1 MNAVSLRDLVHQAFQ
16 IKELLILTGLGVI
29 ALLAEIFNFK
39 KGLFPIVLIGLVG
52 VIVACV
58 CDWAPR
64 DTDRFFFSRM
74 LNVNDYALAF
84 TIIIAVISI
93 FWFLM
98 SEKYFT
104 DETNVTD
111 HFALVLFALVGA
123 FLMVSYSNMT
133 MLFLGIET
141 LSIPMYVLV
150 GSRKNDLSS
159 NESAFKYF
167 LMGAF
172 ASGFLLFGITL
183 IYGVTGSFDLGQIA
197 LYVSKNHGAVP
208 ALFYAGGLLM
218 LVGMSFKVSA
228 APFHF
233 WAPDVYQGAPT
244 VITAFMAT
252 VVKTAA
258 FGAFFRLF
266 WVAFNQAGAEW
277 SHIMWVMAVA
287 TLLIGNITAVFQSSV
302 KRLLAYSSIAHA
314 GFMFIA
320 ILAMGKTSAS
330 AILYY
335 AAAYSLS
342 SLTAFLVLYLVMQ
355 NKAGDDSID
364 SFNGLVKKKPFLA
377 GSMAIALL
385 SLSGIPPL
393 AGFFAKYFIF
403 VAAIGQ
409 GFYWLVGF
417 AILGSLIGV
426 YYYFKI
432 IIAMFFRA
440 SRDES
445 PVNVPSDQN
454 ALLFVLSLLIVLLG
468 LMPEVIS
475 RLL

>member
-1 MNAVSLRDLVHQAFQ
+1 MRELIHQAFQ
-16 IKELLILTGLGVI
+16 LKELLILTGLGVT

-39 KGLFPIVLIGLVG
+39 KLLFPIVLIGLAG
-52 VIVACV
+52 VIVTC
-58 CDWAPR
+58 CLDWAPK
-64 DTDRFFFSRM
+64 DADRFFFSHM
-74 LNVNDYALAF
+74 LDVNNYSLGF
-84 TIIIAVISI
+84 TIVIMVVSI

-111 HFALVLFALVGA
+111 HYALVLFALVGA

-150 GSRKNDLSS
+150 GSRKNDLAS
-159 NESAFKYF
+159 NEGAFKYF

-183 IYGVTGSFDLGQIA
+183 IYGVTGSFDLSQIA
-197 LYVSKNHGAVP
+197 AFVQKSNGAVP
-208 ALFYAGGLLM
+208 PLFYAGGLLM
-218 LVGMSFKVSA
+218 LVGLSFKVSA

-258 FGAFFRLF
+258 FAAFFRLF
-266 WVAFNQAGAEW
+266 WMALGQAGAEW
-277 SHIMWVMAVA
+277 SGIMWTMAAA
-287 TLLIGNITAVFQSSV
+287 TLLIGNITAVFQSRV

-320 ILAMGKTSAS
+320 ILAMSKTSSS

-335 AAAYSLS
+335 AAAYSIS

-355 NKAGDDSID
+355 SRAGDDSID
-364 SFNGLVKKKPFLA
+364 SFNGLVKKKPLLA
-377 GSMAIALL
+377 GSMTIALL

-403 VAAIGQ
+403 VAAISQ
-409 GFYWLVGF
+409 GFYWLVGI
-417 AILGSLIGV
+417 AIIGSLIGV

-432 IIAMFFRA
+432 IIAMFFNA
-440 SRDES
+440 PKDDG
-445 PVNVPSDQN
+445 PIDVPSDQS
-454 ALLFVLSLLIVLLG
+454 ALLFVLSLLILVLGIL
-468 LMPEVIS
+468 PEVIS

>member
-1 MNAVSLRDLVHQAFQ
+1 MRDLIHQAFQ
-16 IKELLILTGLGVI
+16 LRELLILTGLGVV

-39 KGLFPIVLIGLVG
+39 KLLFPIVLIGLAS
-52 VIVACV
+52 VIVV
-58 CDWAPR
+58 CCLDWAPK
-64 DTDRFFFSRM
+64 DTDRFFFSNM
-74 LNVNDYALAF
+74 LNVNNYSLGF
-84 TIIIAVISI
+84 TIVIMVVSV

-98 SEKYFT
+98 SEKYFS

-111 HFALVLFALVGA
+111 HYALLLFALVGA

-150 GSRKNDLSS
+150 GSKKNDLSS
-159 NESAFKYF
+159 NEGAFKYF

-183 IYGVTGSFDLGQIA
+183 IYGVTGSFDLVQIA
-197 LYVSKNHGAVP
+197 AFVQKSQGTVP
-208 ALFYAGGLLM
+208 PLFYAGGLLM
-218 LVGMSFKVSA
+218 LVGLSFKVSA

-258 FGAFFRLF
+258 FAAFFRLF
-266 WVAFNQAGAEW
+266 WMAFGRAGAEW
-277 SHIMWVMAVA
+277 SHIMWVMAAA
-287 TLLIGNITAVFQSSV
+287 TLLIGNITAVFQTRV

-320 ILAMGKTSAS
+320 ILAMSKTSAS

-355 NKAGDDSID
+355 NRAGDDSIE
-364 SFNGLVKKKPFLA
+364 SFNGLVKKKPILA
-377 GSMAIALL
+377 GSMTIALL

-403 VAAIGQ
+403 VAAISQ
-409 GFYWLVGF
+409 GFYWLVGI

-432 IIAMFFRA
+432 IIAMFFNA
-440 SRDES
+440 SKDDS
-445 PVNVPSDQN
+445 PIDVPNDQS
-454 ALLFVLSLLIVLLG
+454 ALLFVLSLLILVLGVL
-468 LMPEVIS
+468 PEVIS

>member
-1 MNAVSLRDLVHQAFQ
+1 
-16 IKELLILTGLGVI
+16 
-29 ALLAEIFNFK
+29 
-39 KGLFPIVLIGLVG
+39 
-52 VIVACV
+52 
-58 CDWAPR
+58 
-64 DTDRFFFSRM
+64 
-74 LNVNDYALAF
+74 
-84 TIIIAVISI
+84 
-93 FWFLM
+93 
-98 SEKYFT
+98 
-104 DETNVTD
+104 
-111 HFALVLFALVGA
+111 
-123 FLMVSYSNMT
+123 
-133 MLFLGIET
+133 
-141 LSIPMYVLV
+141 
-150 GSRKNDLSS
+150 
-159 NESAFKYF
+159 
-167 LMGAF
+167 
-172 ASGFLLFGITL
+172 
-183 IYGVTGSFDLGQIA
+183 
-197 LYVSKNHGAVP
+197 
-208 ALFYAGGLLM
+208 
-218 LVGMSFKVSA
+218 
-228 APFHF
+228 
-233 WAPDVYQGAPT
+233 VYQGAPT

-320 ILAMGKTSAS
+320 ILAMSKTSAS

-409 GFYWLVGF
+409 GYYWLVGF

-445 PVNVPSDQN
+445 PIDVPSDQT

>member
-1 MNAVSLRDLVHQAFQ
+1 MRELIHQAFQ
-16 IKELLILTGLGVI
+16 LKELLILTGLGLI

-39 KGLFPIVLIGLVG
+39 KVLFPVVLLGLVS
-52 VIVACV
+52 VIAV
-58 CDWAPR
+58 CILDWTPT
-64 DTDRFFFSRM
+64 DSDRFFFNNM
-74 LNVNDYALAF
+74 LNVNHYALGF
-84 TIIIAVISI
+84 TMVIMLVSI

-111 HFALVLFALVGA
+111 HYALVLFALVGA
-123 FLMVSYSNMT
+123 FLLVSYSNMV

-141 LSIPMYVLV
+141 LSIPLYVLV
-150 GSRKNDLSS
+150 GSRKNDLAS

-183 IYGVTGSFDLGQIA
+183 IYGVTGSFDLVQIA
-197 LYVSKNHGAVP
+197 GYVSKNHGAVP
-208 ALFYAGGLLM
+208 PLFFAGGLLM

-252 VVKTAA
+252 IVKTAA

-277 SHIMWVMAVA
+277 SHIMWVMAAA
-287 TLLIGNITAVFQSSV
+287 TLLIGNITAVYQSSV
-302 KRLLAYSSIAHA
+302 KRMLAYSSIAHA

-320 ILAMGKTSAS
+320 ILAMSKSSAS

-335 AAAYSLS
+335 AAAYSIS
-342 SLTAFLVLYLVMQ
+342 SLTAFLVLYLVTQ
-355 NKAGDDSID
+355 NRAGDDSID
-364 SFNGLVKKKPFLA
+364 SFNGLVKKNPLLA
-377 GSMAIALL
+377 GSMTLALL

-403 VAAIGQ
+403 VSAISQ
-409 GFYWLVGF
+409 GFYWLVGI

-432 IIAMFFRA
+432 IIAMFFR
-440 SRDES
+440 SGKDS
-445 PVNVPSDQN
+445 GPVDVPADQN
-454 ALLFVLSLLIVLLG
+454 VLVFVLSLLILVLG
-468 LMPEVIS
+468 LLPSVIIN
-475 RLL
+475 LL

>member
-1 MNAVSLRDLVHQAFQ
+1 MRELIHQVFQ
-16 IKELLILTGLGVI
+16 LKELLILTGLGVL

-39 KGLFPIVLIGLVG
+39 KVLFPLVLTGLAA
-52 VIVACV
+52 VIAVCV
-58 CDWAPR
+58 VDWTPQ
-64 DTDRFFFSRM
+64 DTDRYFFTQM
-74 LNVNDYALAF
+74 LNVNHYALAF
-84 TIIIAVISI
+84 TIIIILVSI

-104 DETNVTD
+104 DETNITD

-123 FLMVSYSNMT
+123 FLMVSYSNLT

-150 GSRKNDLSS
+150 GSKKNDLAS

-172 ASGFLLFGITL
+172 ASGFLLFGIAL
-183 IYGVTGSFDLGQIA
+183 IYGVTGSFDLSHIA
-197 LYVSKNHGAVP
+197 QFVSKSGGSLP
-208 ALFYAGGLLM
+208 PLFFVGGLLM

-266 WVAFNQAGAEW
+266 WVAFNGASAEW
-277 SHIMWVMAVA
+277 SHILWGMAA
-287 TLLIGNITAVFQSSV
+287 LTLLIGNITAVYQQHV

-314 GFMFIA
+314 GFMLIA
-320 ILAMGKTSAS
+320 ILAMSKMAAS

-335 AAAYSLS
+335 SIAYSLS
-342 SLTAFLVLYLVMQ
+342 SLCAFLVLYLLMQ
-355 NKAGDDSID
+355 NRAGDDRIE
-364 SFNGLVKKKPFLA
+364 SFNGLVKKNPLLA
-377 GSMAIALL
+377 GTMTIALL

-403 VAAIGQ
+403 VSALSQ
-409 GFYWLVGF
+409 GFYWLVGI

-440 SRDES
+440 PQDES
-445 PVNVPSDQN
+445 PVTVPADQK
-454 ALLFVLSLLIVLLG
+454 ALLFVLSLLIIALG
-468 LMPEVIS
+468 LLPEVVT

>member
-1 MNAVSLRDLVHQAFQ
+1 MRDLIHQAFQ
-16 IKELLILTGLGVI
+16 IKELLLLTALGLI

-39 KGLFPIVLIGLVG
+39 KLLFPLVLVG
-52 VIVACV
+52 LAGVIAVCV
-58 CDWAPR
+58 FDWTPK
-64 DTDRFFFSRM
+64 DTDRYFFSNM
-74 LNVNDYALAF
+74 LNVNHFALGF
-84 TIIIAVISI
+84 TIVIMLVSI

-123 FLMVSYSNMT
+123 FLLVSYSNLT

-141 LSIPMYVLV
+141 LSIPLYVLV
-150 GSRKNDLSS
+150 GSKKKDLAS

-172 ASGFLLFGITL
+172 ASAFLLFGITL
-183 IYGVTGSFDLGQIA
+183 IYGVTGSFDLAQIA
-197 LYVSKNHGAVP
+197 AYVSKSQGAVP
-208 ALFYAGGLLM
+208 PLFYAGGLLM

-266 WVAFNQAGAEW
+266 WVAFSQVGAEW
-277 SHIMWVMAVA
+277 SHIMWVMAAA
-287 TLLIGNITAVFQSSV
+287 TLLIGNITAVYQKSV

-320 ILAMGKTSAS
+320 ILAMSKMSGS

-335 AAAYSLS
+335 SAAYSLS
-342 SLTAFLVLYLVMQ
+342 SLTAFLVLYLVME
-355 NKAGDDSID
+355 NRAGDDSID
-364 SFNGLVKKKPFLA
+364 SFNGLVKKSPLLA
-377 GSMAIALL
+377 GSMTIAML

-403 VAAIGQ
+403 VAAINQ
-409 GFYWLVGF
+409 GFYWLVGI

-440 SRDES
+440 SQDDG
-445 PVNVPSDQN
+445 PVTVPSDQK
-454 ALLFVLSLLIVLLG
+454 ALLFVLSLMIIILG
-468 LMPEVIS
+468 LIPEIILG
-475 RLL
+475 LL

>member
-1 MNAVSLRDLVHQAFQ
+1 MRELIHQAFQ
-16 IKELLILTGLGVI
+16 LKELLILTGLGVL

-39 KGLFPIVLIGLVG
+39 KLLFPLVLTGLAA
-52 VIVACV
+52 VIAVCV
-58 CDWAPR
+58 IDWTPQ
-64 DTDRFFFSRM
+64 DTNRYFYTQM
-74 LNVNDYALAF
+74 LNVNHYALGF
-84 TIIIAVISI
+84 TIVIMLVSI

-104 DETNVTD
+104 DETNITD
-111 HFALVLFALVGA
+111 HFALILFALVGA

-141 LSIPMYVLV
+141 LSIPLYVLV
-150 GSRKNDLSS
+150 GSKKNDLAS

-167 LMGAF
+167 LMGSF
-172 ASGFLLFGITL
+172 ASGFLLFGIAL
-183 IYGVTGSFDLGQIA
+183 IYGVTGSFDLSQIA
-197 LYVSKNHGAVP
+197 AFVAKSNGSLP
-208 ALFYAGGLLM
+208 PLFFVGGLLM

-266 WVAFNQAGAEW
+266 WVAFNGAAAEW
-277 SHIMWVMAVA
+277 SHIMWVMAAA
-287 TLLIGNITAVFQSSV
+287 TLLIGNITAVFQQHV

-314 GFMFIA
+314 GFMFMA
-320 ILAMGKTSAS
+320 ILAMSKTAAS
-330 AILYY
+330 AVLYY
-335 AAAYSLS
+335 SVAYSLS
-342 SLTAFLVLYLVMQ
+342 SLCAFLVLYMVMQ
-355 NKAGDDSID
+355 SRAGDDSID
-364 SFNGLVKKKPFLA
+364 SFNGLVKKKPLLA
-377 GSMAIALL
+377 GSMTIALL

-403 VAAIGQ
+403 VTALSQ
-409 GFYWLVGF
+409 GFYWLVGI

-432 IIAMFFRA
+432 IIAMFFKA
-440 SRDES
+440 PQDES
-445 PVNVPSDQN
+445 PINVPADQR
-454 ALLFVLSLLIVLLG
+454 ALLVVLSLLILILG
-468 LMPEVIS
+468 ILPEMVI

>member
-1 MNAVSLRDLVHQAFQ
+1 MRELIHQAFQ
-16 IKELLILTGLGVI
+16 LKELLLLTGLGLI
-29 ALLAEIFNFK
+29 ALLAEIFNFRK
-39 KGLFPIVLIGLVG
+39 LLFPIILLGLAG
-52 VIVACV
+52 VIATCV
-58 CDWAPR
+58 LDWKSP
-64 DTDRFFFSRM
+64 DGDRFFFSNM
-74 LNVNDYALAF
+74 LNVNHYALGF
-84 TIIIAVISI
+84 TIVIALVSI

-104 DETNVTD
+104 DETNLTD

-123 FLMVSYSNMT
+123 FLMVSYSNLV

-141 LSIPMYVLV
+141 LSIPLYVLV
-150 GSRKNDLSS
+150 GSKKNDLAS

-183 IYGVTGSFDLGQIA
+183 IYGVSGSFDLVQIA
-197 LYVSKNHGAVP
+197 AYVSKNPGAIP
-208 ALFYAGGLLM
+208 PLFYAGGLLM

-277 SHIMWVMAVA
+277 SHIMWVMAAA
-287 TLLIGNITAVFQSSV
+287 TLLIGNITAVFQRSV
-302 KRLLAYSSIAHA
+302 KRMLAYSSIAHA

-320 ILAMGKTSAS
+320 ILAMSKTSGS

-335 AAAYSLS
+335 ACAYSLS
-342 SLTAFLVLYLVMQ
+342 SLTAFLVLYLLMQ
-355 NKAGDDSID
+355 NRAGDDSID
-364 SFNGLVKKKPFLA
+364 SFNGLVKKNPLLA
-377 GSMAIALL
+377 GSMTIALL

-403 VAAIGQ
+403 VSAINQ
-409 GFYWLVGF
+409 GFYWLVGI

-432 IIAMFFRA
+432 IIAMFFR
-440 SRDES
+440 SDS
-445 PVNVPSDQN
+445 DNGPVTIPSDQK
-454 ALLFVLSLLIVLLG
+454 ALLFVLSLLILILG
-468 LMPEVIS
+468 LLPGVIIN
-475 RLL
+475 LL

>member
-1 MNAVSLRDLVHQAFQ
+1 MRELIHQAFQ
-16 IKELLILTGLGVI
+16 LKELLLLIALGVI
-29 ALLAEIFNFK
+29 ALLSEIFNFRK
-39 KGLFPIVLIGLVG
+39 LLFPVVLLGLAG
-52 VIVACV
+52 VIVCAV
-58 CDWAPR
+58 IDWAPK

-74 LNVNDYALAF
+74 LNVNDYSLAF
-84 TIIIAVISI
+84 TVVIAAVSV

-111 HFALVLFALVGA
+111 HYALVLFALVGA
-123 FLMVSYSNMT
+123 FLLVSYSNMT

-150 GSRKNDLSS
+150 GSKKNDLAS

-183 IYGVTGSFDLGQIA
+183 IYGVTGSFDLYQIA
-197 LYVSKNHGAVP
+197 AFVSKNHGAVP
-208 ALFYAGGLLM
+208 TLFYAGGLLL

-244 VITAFMAT
+244 LITAFMAT
-252 VVKTAA
+252 IVKTAA

-287 TLLIGNITAVFQSSV
+287 TLLIGNITAVFQTSV
-302 KRLLAYSSIAHA
+302 KRMLAYSSIAHA

-320 ILAMGKTSAS
+320 ILVMNKNSAS

-335 AAAYSLS
+335 AVAYSLS

-355 NKAGDDSID
+355 NRAGDDSID
-364 SFNGLVKKKPFLA
+364 SFNGLVRKKPFLA
-377 GSMAIALL
+377 GSMTIALL

-403 VAAIGQ
+403 IQAIGQ
-409 GFYWLVGF
+409 GYYWLVGF

-440 SRDES
+440 PKDES
-445 PVNVPSDQN
+445 PFQVPADQN
-454 ALLFVLSLLIVLLG
+454 ALLFVLSLLIILLG
-468 LMPEVIS
+468 ILPEVIT

>member
-1 MNAVSLRDLVHQAFQ
+1 VM
-16 IKELLILTGLGVI
+16 
-29 ALLAEIFNFK
+29 
-39 KGLFPIVLIGLVG
+39 
-52 VIVACV
+52 
-58 CDWAPR
+58 DWVPGSG
-64 DTDRFFFSRM
+64 DRFFFSRM
-74 LNVNDYALAF
+74 LNVNNYSLGF
-84 TIIIAVISI
+84 TIVIMLISV

-111 HFALVLFALVGA
+111 HYALVLFSLVGA
-123 FLMVSYSNMT
+123 FLLVSYSNMT

-150 GSRKNDLSS
+150 GSKKNDLAS

-172 ASGFLLFGITL
+172 ASGFLLFGIAL
-183 IYGVTGSFDLGQIA
+183 IYGTTGSFDLAQIA
-197 LYVSKNHGAVP
+197 AFVAKNNGAVP
-208 ALFYAGGLLM
+208 PLFYAGGLLL

-252 VVKTAA
+252 IVKTAA

-266 WVAFNQAGAEW
+266 WIAFNQAGAQW
-277 SHIMWVMAVA
+277 SGIMWVMAAA
-287 TLLIGNITAVFQSSV
+287 TLLIGNITAVFQTSV

-320 ILAMGKTSAS
+320 ILAMDSKSGS

-355 NKAGDDSID
+355 NRAGDDSIE

-377 GSMAIALL
+377 GSMTIALL

-393 AGFFAKYFIF
+393 AGFLAKYFIF
-403 VAAIGQ
+403 VTAIHQ
-409 GFYWLVGF
+409 GFYWLVGI
-417 AILGSLIGV
+417 AIIGSLIGV

-440 SRDES
+440 AKDDS
-445 PVNVPSDQN
+445 PMEVPGDQN
-454 ALLFVLSLLIVLLG
+454 ALLFVLSLLIIVLG
-468 LMPEVIS
+468 LLPEVIA

>member
-1 MNAVSLRDLVHQAFQ
+1 MRELIHQAFQ
-16 IKELLILTGLGVI
+16 LKELLILTGLGVL

-39 KGLFPIVLIGLVG
+39 KLLFPLVLTGLAA
-52 VIVACV
+52 VIAVCV
-58 CDWAPR
+58 IDWTPQ
-64 DTDRFFFSRM
+64 DTDRYFFTQM
-74 LNVNDYALAF
+74 LNVNHYALAF
-84 TIIIAVISI
+84 TMVMVLISI

-98 SEKYFT
+98 AEKYFT
-104 DETNVTD
+104 DETNITD
-111 HFALVLFALVGA
+111 HFALILFALVGA
-123 FLMVSYSNMT
+123 FLMVSYSNLT

-141 LSIPMYVLV
+141 LSIPLYVLV
-150 GSRKNDLSS
+150 GSKKKDLAS

-172 ASGFLLFGITL
+172 ASGFLLFGIAL
-183 IYGVTGSFDLGQIA
+183 IYGVTGSFDLSHIA
-197 LYVSKNHGAVP
+197 QFVAKNHGTLP
-208 ALFYAGGLLM
+208 PLFFVGGLLM
-218 LVGMSFKVSA
+218 LVGMSFKASA

-266 WVAFNQAGAEW
+266 WVAFNGASGEW
-277 SHIMWVMAVA
+277 SSIMWGMAA
-287 TLLIGNITAVFQSSV
+287 LTLLIGNITAVYQQHV

-314 GFMFIA
+314 GFMFMA
-320 ILAMGKTSAS
+320 ILAMSKTSSS

-335 AAAYSLS
+335 SIAYSLS
-342 SLTAFLVLYLVMQ
+342 SLCAFLVLYLLMQ
-355 NKAGDDSID
+355 NRAGDDRID
-364 SFNGLVKKKPFLA
+364 SFNGLVKKNPLLA
-377 GSMAIALL
+377 GSMTIAML

-403 VAAIGQ
+403 VSALSQ
-409 GFYWLVGF
+409 GFYWLVGI

-440 SRDES
+440 PQDES
-445 PVNVPSDQN
+445 PVTVPADQK
-454 ALLFVLSLLIVLLG
+454 ALLFVLSLLIVALG
-468 LMPEVIS
+468 LLPEVITH
-475 RLL
+475 LL